1 MFYKC
6 EFRKLLFL
14 LAVPAAM
21 ASVYVRRFIIAHGSQ
36 DGDKKNKP
44 TSLGLYQK
52 KPYIALTG
60 EGRLRLGAVQSDCLV
75 CVCL

>member
-36 DGDKKNKP
+36 DVFAGMVASFSTV
-44 TSLGLYQK
+44 TSV
-52 KPYIALTG
+52 
-60 EGRLRLGAVQSDCLV
+60 VQSSSA
-75 CVCL
+75 